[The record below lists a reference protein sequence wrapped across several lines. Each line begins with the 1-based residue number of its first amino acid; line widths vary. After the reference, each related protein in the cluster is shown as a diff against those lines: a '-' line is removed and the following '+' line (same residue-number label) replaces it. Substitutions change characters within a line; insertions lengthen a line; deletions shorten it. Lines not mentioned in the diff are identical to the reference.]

1 MSLCVLSLL
10 IASVSLGRSDPL
22 CEGTNC
28 RPTLG
33 TLIPAT
39 SVLPPTP
46 GSLSPGITTNQTTP
60 TPTTTKHTTHS
71 PTPTKHTTH
80 SPTPTNH
87 TTHTP
92 TPANHTTHT
101 PTSANHT
108 THTPTQANHTSPTNH
123 TTPIP
128 TNHTTHSVPTPTGPP
143 VLTKGTYKVSNDKM
157 ICALAT
163 LKIELRVEYETGRWG
178 TFFIQPNHT
187 KASGACEKD
196 TVSMTLTYPQGFL
209 TFGFKKDKDRSYH
222 LHQIET
228 QLTYKFPGSTRSMK
242 FTANNTALV
251 VMETALGHCS
261 RCSNLSLEAGHSF
274 WVDLV
279 DQEVQVFE
287 VPRTQTFGPADV
299 CPRDHKLP
307 VVAIVVVVLLLL
319 LIIII
324 VIVYLIHRKR
334 SPAGY
339 QSL

>member
-22 CEGTNC
+22 CEGSNC

-46 GSLSPGITTNQTTP
+46 GSLIPGTTPHQTTP
-60 TPTTTKHTTHS
+60 TPTPTKHTTHS

-80 SPTPTNH
+80 SPTPTKHTTHTPTPANH

-101 PTSANHT
+101 PTPANHT
-108 THTPTQANHTSPTNH
+108 THTPTPANHTTHTPTPANHTS
-123 TTPIP
+123 P

-163 LKIELRVEYETGRWG
+163 LKIELRVEYKTGRWG

-187 KASGACEKD
+187 KASGACEKN
-196 TVSMTLTYPQGFL
+196 TVNMTLTFPQGFL
-209 TFGFKKDKDRSYH
+209 TFGFQKDKKDRSYH
-222 LHQIET
+222 LHQIKT
-228 QLTYKFPGSTRSMK
+228 QLTYKFPGSASE
-242 FTANNTALV
+242 FP
-251 VMETALGHCS
+251 H
-261 RCSNLSLEAGHSF
+261 
-274 WVDLV
+274 
-279 DQEVQVFE
+279 
-287 VPRTQTFGPADV
+287 PRTT
-299 CPRDHKLP
+299 
-307 VVAIVVVVLLLL
+307 
-319 LIIII
+319 
-324 VIVYLIHRKR
+324 
-334 SPAGY
+334 
-339 QSL
+339 